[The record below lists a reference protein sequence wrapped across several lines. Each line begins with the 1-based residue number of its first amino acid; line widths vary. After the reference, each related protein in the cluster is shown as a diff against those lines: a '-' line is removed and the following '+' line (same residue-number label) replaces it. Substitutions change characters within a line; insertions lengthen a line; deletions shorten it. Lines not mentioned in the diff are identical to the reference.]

1 LTTNKI
7 RIQLDLHQHEAQAL
21 DKLRD
26 SLRLRSRADT
36 VRTALAII
44 EWIQKESQ
52 NGRRIFAI
60 GEDDVVPLTLPGLTI
75 STASKPEE
83 E

>member
-1 LTTNKI
+1 MTTNKI

-26 SLRLRSRADT
+26 SFHLRSRADT

-44 EWIQKESQ
+44 EWIQKETQ

-60 GEDDVVPLTLPGLTI
+60 GEDDVVPLMIPGLTI
-75 STASKPEE
+75 PTESDPGKE
-83 E
+83 

>member
-1 LTTNKI
+1 MTKNKI

-21 DKLRD
+21 DQLRD
-26 SLRLRSRADT
+26 SFHLRSRADT

-44 EWIQKESQ
+44 EWIYKESQ

-60 GEDDVVPLTLPGLTI
+60 GDDDVVPLNIPGLTI
-75 STASKPEE
+75 SKE
-83 E
+83 